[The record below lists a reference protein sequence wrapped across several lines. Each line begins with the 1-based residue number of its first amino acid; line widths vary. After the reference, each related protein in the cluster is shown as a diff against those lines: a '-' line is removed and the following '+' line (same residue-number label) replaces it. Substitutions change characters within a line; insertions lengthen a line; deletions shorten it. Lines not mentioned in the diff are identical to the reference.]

1 MQPTPLQPPSPLNY
15 DDERRAS
22 TRSVEASRAA
32 RDREALAMCGK
43 NGLPFFKRSRKF
55 CGYNAPWRN
64 RFSGGRAT
72 LFAVRSRRCGQR
84 CCSGVHRSHCL
95 PTPRDTPSAPLLGS
109 GTPRSGVPHMAYGLA
124 RRGRLDAAPL
134 NRPRAVMARNQVLQV
149 VRSRSHVH
157 LTSELWPRSSM

>member
-15 DDERRAS
+15 DDDRPAS
-22 TRSVEASRAA
+22 A
-32 RDREALAMCGK
+32 RDVRK
-43 NGLPFFKRSRKF
+43 KRRSPFFKRRRKF
-55 CGYNAPWRN
+55 WGSNAPWRN

-134 NRPRAVMARNQVLQV
+134 NRPRA
-149 VRSRSHVH
+149 SHGAQPGRADRAAMS
-157 LTSELWPRSSM
+157 TSPVNFGLGAPCELPLKHS